1 MKVYGIPFFSYHLP
15 FDFKNCIKIKIFIH
29 SKILNELFSNSD
41 LMLCDFYFLTYLKVE
56 VVNINGQK
64 III

>member
-1 MKVYGIPFFSYHLP
+1 MEYHL

-29 SKILNELFSNSD
+29 SKILNVLFSNSD

-56 VVNINGQK
+56 VVNINGQE

>member
-1 MKVYGIPFFSYHLP
+1 MEYHL

-56 VVNINGQK
+56 VVNINGQE